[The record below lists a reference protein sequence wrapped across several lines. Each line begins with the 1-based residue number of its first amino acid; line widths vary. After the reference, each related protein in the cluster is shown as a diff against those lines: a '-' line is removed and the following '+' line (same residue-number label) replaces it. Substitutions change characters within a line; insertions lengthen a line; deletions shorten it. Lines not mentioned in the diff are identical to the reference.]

1 MLPKNSLEFCQKYI
15 KSSKIRLKLIQYFKD
30 NIWPTVVLFLQETHY
45 DSKVKQN
52 WKEDFKCQVSFFFL
66 QKDKLL
72 WRFNCYCRMETFTV
86 KNKKKIKKVVF

>member
-52 WKEDFKCQVSFFFL
+52 WKEDFKCQVSFFF
-66 QKDKLL
+66 
-72 WRFNCYCRMETFTV
+72 FTERQTLV
-86 KNKKKIKKVVF
+86 AF

>member
-1 MLPKNSLEFCQKYI
+1 MSFITNNVKEMQSFK
-15 KSSKIRLKLIQYFKD
+15 KRLKLIKYS
-30 NIWPTVVLFLQETHY
+30 NWGILTVVLFLQETHY

-52 WKEDFKCQVSFFFL
+52 WKEDFKCQVSFFFFL